1 MTGEVAVHYQDVFF
15 HSVLPDCL
23 IVSETTGIEVPAV
36 VSLFERICG
45 DFLTLSA
52 RSDVDKL
59 SALAVMLGLSTLQH
73 VCDDVC
79 RMLQMFPICHQ
90 QTYL

>member
-1 MTGEVAVHYQDVFF
+1 MHYQDVIF

-23 IVSETTGIEVPAV
+23 IVSETTGIEVLAV

-52 RSDVDKL
+52 RGDVDKL
-59 SALAVMLGLSTLQH
+59 SALAVMFGLSTLRH
-73 VCDDVC
+73 VGDDVC
-79 RMLQMFPICHQ
+79 RMLQMFSICHQ

>member
-1 MTGEVAVHYQDVFF
+1 MTGEVAVHYQDVTF

-52 RSDVDKL
+52 RGDV
-59 SALAVMLGLSTLQH
+59 
-73 VCDDVC
+73 
-79 RMLQMFPICHQ
+79 FN
-90 QTYL
+90 

>member
-1 MTGEVAVHYQDVFF
+1 MAGEAAVHYQDVIF

-45 DFLTLSA
+45 DFFIFE
-52 RSDVDKL
+52 RS
-59 SALAVMLGLSTLQH
+59 
-73 VCDDVC
+73 
-79 RMLQMFPICHQ
+79 R
-90 QTYL
+90 

>member
-1 MTGEVAVHYQDVFF
+1 MTGEVAVHYQDVIF

-23 IVSETTGIEVPAV
+23 VVSETTGIEVPAV

-52 RSDVDKL
+52 RGDV
-59 SALAVMLGLSTLQH
+59 
-73 VCDDVC
+73 
-79 RMLQMFPICHQ
+79 FN
-90 QTYL
+90 

>member
-1 MTGEVAVHYQDVFF
+1 MTGEVAVHYQDVIF

-23 IVSETTGIEVPAV
+23 VVSETTGIEVLAG
-36 VSLFERICG
+36 VSLFGRICG

-59 SALAVMLGLSTLQH
+59 SALAVMFGLSTLRH
-73 VCDDVC
+73 VGDDVC
-79 RMLQMFPICHQ
+79 RMLQMFSICHQ
-90 QTYL
+90 RTYL